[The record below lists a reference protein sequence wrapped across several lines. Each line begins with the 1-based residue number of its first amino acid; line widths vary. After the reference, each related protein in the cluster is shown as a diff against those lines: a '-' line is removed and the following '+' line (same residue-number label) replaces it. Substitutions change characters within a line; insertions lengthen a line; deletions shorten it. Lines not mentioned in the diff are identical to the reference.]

1 MAMAIVTIMAMM
13 PGRIL
18 LSAAMTMALLSAAAP
33 AAALDLNA
41 FRAANG
47 RAPLQARS
55 TLMAAA
61 ATHARD
67 MARREHLD
75 HSGFRERLGSITSMA
90 AENVSY
96 GCGDQAC
103 AIRQWSRSKGHRANM
118 LLRGVTGYG
127 IASAVS
133 ASGRRYWVLTLGN

>member
-1 MAMAIVTIMAMM
+1 MTATM
-13 PGRIL
+13 PGKLPLSIAVAAAIL
-18 LSAAMTMALLSAAAP
+18 SMAAP
-33 AAALDLNA
+33 AAALDLNG
-41 FRAANG
+41 FRAAHG
-47 RAPLQARS
+47 RAPLQARA

-61 ATHARD
+61 ASHARD

-75 HSGFRERLGSITSMA
+75 HAGFRERLGAIASMA

-96 GCGDQAC
+96 GCNDQAC